1 MYLLYK
7 TYSLHDLCNVKVNR
21 KYITVWMN
29 AMSCTEYVADRLI
42 IFTVNTDN
50 SVDTNYFIQVI
61 LQIEKVSFK
70 DFS

>member
-1 MYLLYK
+1 
-7 TYSLHDLCNVKVNR
+7 
-21 KYITVWMN
+21 
-29 AMSCTEYVADRLI
+29 MSCTEYVADRLI